1 MNKRFSITDVTLI
14 VKWCSRGFFFF
25 SGHSHL
31 IFLCLFTHA
40 LCHNWLPRCQWS
52 LDAFLVF
59 LWVFFFFFFNSL
71 FDYSMSTWKTGCV
84 SARLCLS
91 WNAAIWSA
99 LVSHGPS
106 QRDEAA
112 PLLLSAFTQHVFS
125 LSFVLP
131 ICERH
136 LGTVPKGQW
145 QGQSVKILMCVCLC
159 FGSRFCDLWRVIP
172 GLGGVRLAPLRLR
185 KCLEV
190 SRFSLTLMTLMKE
203 WKEGLAGWA
212 KRH

>member
-1 MNKRFSITDVTLI
+1 MRFYYRCCIDCEMI
-14 VKWCSRGFFFF
+14 FQRGFFFF
-25 SGHSHL
+25 RSFTSRL
-31 IFLCLFTHA
+31 PVFVYTCSLSQLVAQSSVVTWYIFL
-40 LCHNWLPRCQWS
+40 
-52 LDAFLVF
+52 
-59 LWVFFFFFFNSL
+59 FFCFFSNSL

-112 PLLLSAFTQHVFS
+112 PLLLFAFTQHVFS

-172 GLGGVRLAPLRLR
+172 VLGGVRLAPPRLR
-185 KCLEV
+185 KCSEV

-212 KRH
+212 KRR